1 MNGQN
6 DVHENIIKFIT
17 VLPLN
22 TMCFV
27 SEVYCTL
34 NVHVL
39 HLSTCNM
46 LSHTCTNVKAIHTL
60 LWLQY
65 KVHVQ
70 CTCTVITYM

>member
-46 LSHTCTNVKAIHTL
+46 LSHTCTNV
-60 LWLQY
+60 
-65 KVHVQ
+65 HVQ
-70 CTCTVITYM
+70 